1 MKTFGMIENNYN
13 AQACNALQDLLDTSA
28 LEARIDLCTDIT
40 DKILSGDDFSDAELL
55 DYVRS
60 FHALRKQFE
69 IILKGKKN
77 EREQQD

>member
-1 MKTFGMIENNYN
+1 M
-13 AQACNALQDLLDTSA
+13 
-28 LEARIDLCTDIT
+28 
-40 DKILSGDDFSDAELL
+40 SGDDFSDDELL

-69 IILKGKKN
+69 TILKGKKN

>member
-28 LEARIDLCTDIT
+28 LEARIDLCNDIT

-69 IILKGKKN
+69 IILKRKKN